1 MYGLLSYSSSKVR
14 EYQAGSSKQDDPV
27 KFLKGAM
34 AILLGHLSW
43 QAQSQKSPATL
54 SVLSWCFVHIVQI
67 SVPSNKATSLRS
79 LLL

>member
-1 MYGLLSYSSSKVR
+1 MYGLLSYPSSKVR

-34 AILLGHLSW
+34 VILLGHLSW
-43 QAQSQKSPATL
+43 QAQSQTSPATL
-54 SVLSWCFVHIVQI
+54 SVPSWCFVHTVQI
-67 SVPSNKATSLRS
+67 SDLSNKATSLRS